1 MSSPSLSLLLQ
12 NIERDEKVRSHLNKN
27 QTLELLVDHLLV
39 RPGETIRKSDGTPYR
54 KFTPYM
60 KAYKEY
66 LASNKDDVMA
76 KYTYQLKGRIADVGL
91 SKDLKLVDLDK
102 SPKDTLKQIGYE
114 YREDDLWHPSK
125 AKKVLADFISN
136 KIKDYRVNRN
146 FMGVG
151 KWIGISFVPLKT
163 HELNG

>member
-1 MSSPSLSLLLQ
+1 M
-12 NIERDEKVRSHLNKN
+12 
-27 QTLELLVDHLLV
+27 ELLVDHLLV
-39 RPGETIRKSDGTPYR
+39 RPGEILKGDGTPYR

-76 KYTYQLKGRIADVGL
+76 KYTYQLKGKITDVDL
-91 SKDLKLVDLDK
+91 PKDSTLKLVDLDG
-102 SPKDTLKQIGYE
+102 SPDGILKQIGYE

-125 AKKVLADFISN
+125 AKRVLADFVSK

-146 FMGVG
+146 FMSIG
-151 KWIGISFVPLKT
+151 KSLSID
-163 HELNG
+163 LN